1 MKGNFAKMAVADLS
15 DLNSKRYVNTP
26 AALLLDTVPLRAP
39 RRCPPRLTPALAFL
53 AQRLSVGEIPNISCL
68 SDIFVNTKM

>member
-26 AALLLDTVPLRAP
+26 DAHYAAGILSGHYTIEADKNGAALLLDTVPLRAP
-39 RRCPPRLTPALAFL
+39 RRCPPA
-53 AQRLSVGEIPNISCL
+53 
-68 SDIFVNTKM
+68 